1 MSVTM
6 KRYFAVILLFSM
18 MVLLCSCGGQKAVDS
33 SGTDASESSTL
44 EVDEGLLNVEIT
56 MPASFFEDSSEE
68 EILAAANE
76 NGIKKC
82 TINEDKSVTYEMS
95 KATHKEV
102 MDGLKTELE
111 NSIDALVNG
120 EEAAASFRKI
130 EYTNDFSEFNVY
142 VDRDTYTSWDSLYV
156 FAFYISGA
164 YYQAFDGKDMDD
176 IDVVVNFIDE
186 ETSEIIESS
195 SYREMA
201 DNMENSENAS

>member
-1 MSVTM
+1 M
-6 KRYFAVILLFSM
+6 KRYFAVVLLFSM

-120 EEAAASFRKI
+120 EEAVASFRKI